1 MKILEVYVCNMFQR
15 FIHVRVYIHIKI
27 LLTIKVLMIHMPA
40 VDFIAN
46 PDKLF
51 NKVLETVSTNTSNK
65 TDIAH
70 NQTKMGELCTD

>member
-1 MKILEVYVCNMFQR
+1 MFQWWIHLRVYVHN
-15 FIHVRVYIHIKI
+15 IIKF
-27 LLTIKVLMIHMPA
+27 LQLGIKVLMIHMPA

-46 PDKLF
+46 PEKLF

-65 TDIAH
+65 TDTAH